1 VRRVA
6 ALVAVA
12 LLAAGWSSGT
22 ATLRVVLDD
31 KLAARPAEGYVWFV
45 GLDKAKPVHTT
56 SAVLHGAAGRH
67 VLVSYIRDCD
77 GNCGYLDPPSMRCP
91 RVVVTIGRAR
101 AATVQLRNSGCRI
114 ILR

>member
-1 VRRVA
+1 VRRFA

-22 ATLRVVLDD
+22 ASLRVVLDD
-31 KLAARPAEGYVWFV
+31 KMAARPAEGYVWFV
-45 GLDKAKPVHTT
+45 GLDKAKPVRTT
-56 SAVLHGAAGRH
+56 SAVLRGTAGRH
-67 VLVSYIRDCD
+67 VLVSYIRNCD

-91 RVVVTIGRAR
+91 RVVVTAGRGR
-101 AATVQLRNSGCRI
+101 AATVQLRNNGCRI